1 MPEQASVTDFLKQNV
16 DVEPATQEVAFKR
29 FKSPF
34 VIKEVTNREVD
45 QLRKDSSK
53 KVKNPKTGQIE
64 TQVDQ
69 NKLAELLIVTS
80 VVTPD
85 LHSEALQKSYSD
97 LADPVG
103 LVKDMLSVGE
113 LNDLSEKVS
122 ELSGLNQDNL
132 KKETDEVKK

>member
-16 DVEPATQEVAFKR
+16 DVEPVTQEVAFKR

-69 NKLAELLIVTS
+69 NKLAELLIITS

-97 LADPVG
+97 LADPIG